1 MNVSGQMAMPERLR
15 ILAAD
20 LSLRCPGFAVLQ
32 YEGGKISIERLCHLD
47 TRRSRASHG
56 EILAAIP
63 PVFGR
68 IEDTPFLFN
77 RFPDP
82 VNET

>member
-32 YEGGKISIERLCHLD
+32 YEGGKVSMERLCHLD
-47 TRRSRASHG
+47 NRKDGHG
-56 EILAAIP
+56 EILSATYDLIA
-63 PVFGR
+63 
-68 IEDTPFLFN
+68 E
-77 RFPDP
+77 
-82 VNET
+82 

>member
-47 TRRSRASHG
+47 NRRSRAGHG
-56 EILAAIP
+56 EILSALYNFIT
-63 PVFGR
+63 G
-68 IEDTPFLFN
+68 
-77 RFPDP
+77 
-82 VNET
+82 

>member
-47 TRRSRASHG
+47 NRRSRASHG
-56 EILAAIP
+56 EILAAICALII
-63 PVFGR
+63 G
-68 IEDTPFLFN
+68 
-77 RFPDP
+77 
-82 VNET
+82 

>member
-32 YEGGKISIERLCHLD
+32 YEGGKVSMERLCHLD
-47 TRRSRASHG
+47 NRKGGHG
-56 EILAAIP
+56 EILSATYDLIA
-63 PVFGR
+63 
-68 IEDTPFLFN
+68 E
-77 RFPDP
+77 
-82 VNET
+82 

>member
-47 TRRSRASHG
+47 NRRSRSSHG
-56 EILAAIP
+56 EILAAIC
-63 PVFGR
+63 GL
-68 IEDTPFLFN
+68 ITG
-77 RFPDP
+77 
-82 VNET
+82 

>member
-32 YEGGKISIERLCHLD
+32 YEAARSLLCGFAIW
-47 TRRSRASHG
+47 TTAKAGPSHG
-56 EILAAIP
+56 EILSAICDLIT
-63 PVFGR
+63 G
-68 IEDTPFLFN
+68 
-77 RFPDP
+77 
-82 VNET
+82 

>member
-32 YEGGKISIERLCHLD
+32 YEGGKISIERVCHLD
-47 TRRSRASHG
+47 NRRSRTSHG
-56 EILAAIP
+56 EILAAIC
-63 PVFGR
+63 GL
-68 IEDTPFLFN
+68 ITG
-77 RFPDP
+77 
-82 VNET
+82 

>member
-1 MNVSGQMAMPERLR
+1 MRWTMNGSGQMAMPERLR

-47 TRRSRASHG
+47 NRRSRASHG
-56 EILAAIP
+56 EILAAICSLIT
-63 PVFGR
+63 G
-68 IEDTPFLFN
+68 
-77 RFPDP
+77 
-82 VNET
+82 